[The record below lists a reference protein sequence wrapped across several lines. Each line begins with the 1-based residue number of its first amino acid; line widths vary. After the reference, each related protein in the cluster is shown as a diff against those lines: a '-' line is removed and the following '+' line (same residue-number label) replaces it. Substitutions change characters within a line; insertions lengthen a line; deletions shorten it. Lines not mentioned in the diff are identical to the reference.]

1 MTSSSAIYAIRWLI
15 RDTFRQA
22 LASRIFW
29 LMFAASGLCILFC
42 LSVGLENSQ
51 SLRYTDDIELH
62 GGDGKPLT
70 GANPKPGFMTVAFG
84 ALRFPLARDG
94 EAGVH
99 FLMVLLAKVVAG
111 AFGLMLTLVW
121 TAGFLPDFLQPSAA
135 SVLLAKPVPR
145 WSLLVGKYL
154 GVVLFVALQAV
165 IFFGGTWVALGLK
178 TGFWLPG
185 YLAGIPLLVLS
196 FAFIYSFT
204 ALLAVWTRS
213 TVACIFGSILFW
225 MVCFG
230 INYGRHA
237 AVTLHSLA
245 PDAPPYPRSF
255 KAITEVGYWIMPKPA
270 DMTILLDQSLNAK
283 EHFANLDVLEAI
295 QKTDEFNPDMA
306 LLTSVLFT
314 LVMLAVAAHQLGK
327 TEY

>member
-1 MTSSSAIYAIRWLI
+1 MNSPAAIYAIRWLI

-29 LMFAASGLCILFC
+29 LMLAASSLCIVFC
-42 LSVGLENSQ
+42 FSVGIENGA
-51 SLRYTDDIELH
+51 SLRFKDDIELH
-62 GGDGKPLT
+62 GGDGKPLV
-70 GANPKPGFMTVAFG
+70 GANPKPGFLTVAFG

-111 AFGLMLTLVW
+111 AFGLMLALVW
-121 TAGFLPDFLQPSAA
+121 TAGFLPDFLQPDAA

-154 GVVLFVALQAV
+154 GVLLFVALQAA

-178 TGFWLPG
+178 TGYWLPG

-196 FAFIYSFT
+196 FAFTYSFA
-204 ALLAVWTRS
+204 ALLAVFTRS
-213 TVACIFGSILFW
+213 TIACIFGSILFW
-225 MVCFG
+225 LVCFG

-237 AVTLHSLA
+237 AVTLPTLVPSA
-245 PDAPPYPRSF
+245 PAYPRSF
-255 KAITEVGYWIMPKPA
+255 TTLVEVGYWVLPKPA
-270 DMTILLDQSLNAK
+270 DMVMLLDQSLNAR
-283 EHFANLDVLEAI
+283 EHFGNLPELEAV
-295 QKTDEFNPDMA
+295 QKTDAFNPDLA
-306 LLTSVLFT
+306 LLTSVLFSI
-314 LVMLAVAAHQLGK
+314 VMLALAAHQLGK
-327 TEY
+327 SEY